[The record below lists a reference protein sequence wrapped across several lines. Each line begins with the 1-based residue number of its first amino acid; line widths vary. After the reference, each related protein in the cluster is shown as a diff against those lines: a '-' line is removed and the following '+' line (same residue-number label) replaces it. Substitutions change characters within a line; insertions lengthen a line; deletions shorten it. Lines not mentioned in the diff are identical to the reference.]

1 MDTST
6 WSYFTAYTGT
16 LTGTGDYAGAT
27 MTITRTGPAFQIGIG
42 ANGKNLNFGG
52 SGWFLWTMTH
62 QPSLGPEDGRPPL
75 PRIE

>member
-1 MDTST
+1 
-6 WSYFTAYTGT
+6 
-16 LTGTGDYAGAT
+16 